1 MTVADIIAAA
11 RQYTQIT
18 GSAWFTPADELRSVN
33 RAYRDIYEKI
43 LDADDEFFIKEVL
56 VPSSALALVRDRVHE
71 YSLPVDWHR
80 LRNLMAVL
88 PVGEHQFGRLDPQD
102 ITQHEGYRYFQDK
115 LRIMYHAEYDS
126 FRIEYYPSPV
136 EYTSTV
142 DDIIYPP
149 QLEPLILA
157 YQIAMDIAKAG
168 GADPANHAEEYL
180 RLWNRFEH
188 AIKRRDNL
196 RYSKI
201 SNKYRSTYPGW

>member
-43 LDADDEFFIKEVL
+43 LDANDEFFIKELTVPTSSL
-56 VPSSALALVRDRVHE
+56 VLVRDRVHE
-71 YSLPVDWHR
+71 YTLPTDWHR
-80 LRNLMAVL
+80 LRNLVAVL
-88 PVGEHQFGRLDPQD
+88 TVGEHQIDRLDPQD

-115 LRIMYHAEYDS
+115 LRITYNSDYNS
-126 FRIEYYPSPV
+126 FRIEYYPTPA

-142 DDIIYPP
+142 EDIIYPP
-149 QLEPLILA
+149 QLEPLIVA
-157 YQIAMDIAKAG
+157 YQMAMDITKAQG
-168 GADPANHAEEYL
+168 GDPTKHAEEYA

-188 AIKRRDNL
+188 AIMRRDNL
-196 RYSKI
+196 RYSKVA
-201 SNKYRSTYPGW
+201 NRYRSTYPGW